1 MKSRNVLLGLFL
13 TLVVLVAMATVVL
26 GILISIHNGRV
37 STLLGEGNVA
47 LVRIEGVLYDVQEWL
62 DQIEEYGEDSA
73 ISAVVVRIDSPGGA
87 IAPSQDLYRAI
98 LELREKHH
106 KTVVASFGSIAASG
120 GYYATCGANAIVSS
134 EGTLTGSVG
143 VYMKLWQ
150 AESLLEKIGIDAETI
165 KAGRFK
171 DVGDFDRALTP
182 EERQMLQET
191 IDDMYDQFV
200 EVIEK
205 GRRNSFLKLLRSDP
219 VEMRQSKINE
229 TGDLEYPYSEE
240 ILGLIEEYRKS
251 IPAEQAFVGPVPAGE
266 PMPATN
272 ALSEATAALV
282 NEATEANRPPMEVE
296 KRLLKE
302 FARQVADGKI
312 YTGRQAKEIGLV
324 DHLGTLDDA
333 IKLAAKIAGIQGEP
347 NVIEKK
353 PGRQG
358 LIDLLTEGLAKVTE
372 SRVYSPFEYRFPY

>member
-1 MKSRNVLLGLFL
+1 MKSRNILLGLFL

-26 GILISIHNGRV
+26 GILISMHNGRV
-37 STLLGEGNVA
+37 STLLGRGNIA
-47 LVRIEGVLYDVQEWL
+47 LVRIEGALYDVEDWL
-62 DQIEEYGEDSA
+62 EQIEEYGKNSS

-120 GYYATCGANAIVSS
+120 GYYAACGADSIVSS

-150 AESLLEKIGIDAETI
+150 AQDLLQKIGIGAETI

-171 DVGDFDRALTP
+171 DIGDFDRVLTP

-191 IDDMYDQFV
+191 VDDMYDQFV

-219 VEMRQSKINE
+219 VEMRRSKINE
-229 TGDLEYPYSEE
+229 TGDLKYPYSEE
-240 ILGLIEEYRKS
+240 ILSLIEEYRKS
-251 IPAEQAFVGPVPAGE
+251 TPAEHAFVGPRPAGE
-266 PMPATN
+266 PVAATVT
-272 ALSEATAALV
+272 LSEATAALV
-282 NEATEANRPPMEVE
+282 NEATEISRPPLEVE

-333 IKLAAKIAGIQGEP
+333 IKLAAKLAGIQGEP

-353 PGRQG
+353 RGRQG
-358 LIDLLTEGLAKVTE
+358 LIDLLTEGLAKVTK
-372 SRVYSPFEYRFPY
+372 SRVHSPFEYRFPY